1 MWLCEVILALE
12 ISTGP
17 LKCPQIDVYSA
28 GQSREDL
35 GWEKT
40 KKIYLCLR
48 QELKFPREE
57 KGMMQADENDAK
69 AQALWVTLS

>member
-1 MWLCEVILALE
+1 MHLWEVILALE
-12 ISTGP
+12 ISTRP
-17 LKCPQIDVYSA
+17 LKCHQIDVYST
-28 GQSREDL
+28 GQSSEEL

-40 KKIYLCLR
+40 KKIYLRLR

-69 AQALWVTLS
+69 AQALWVILS